1 MHGVLFLLNFIP
13 PDAELLIV
21 TMSDPEEVL
30 TENDGVKM
38 TPEKITGLHVTPE
51 ETTTC
56 SRSGSLKAAR
66 IVELTGDLPSM
77 PHIAARVIEKLSD
90 DDSTPREIH
99 QLIIKD
105 QALAARVLKV
115 ANSPYYGAQRS
126 ISTLRDA
133 VMFMGFDSI
142 RSLIMTAV
150 LKGMFLNV
158 GLSEKLLWEH
168 AVGCGLAA
176 RKIGDEIDFQRSEEA
191 YLAGL
196 MHDVGKAALFLR
208 SPALMREIMQEVY
221 NDGADFFDVE
231 QRKLGFTH
239 ADVGGII
246 ADKWRFTT
254 DIEDAIA
261 NHHQPDQAWSAREL
275 TQIVSMANSICHKL
289 SVGPTRKP
297 DLDLNDTEIVKALG
311 LGPASI
317 DKILSTVREA
327 FMADSAA
334 I

>member
-1 MHGVLFLLNFIP
+1 MYDRQEI
-13 PDAELLIV
+13 
-21 TMSDPEEVL
+21 L

-38 TPEKITGLHVTPE
+38 KPETTTGSHVTPGE
-51 ETTTC
+51 RTTC
-56 SRSGSLKAAR
+56 SGSESLKAAR
-66 IVELTGDLPSM
+66 IAELTGDLPSM
-77 PHIAARVIEKLSD
+77 PHIAARVMEKLSD

-115 ANSPYYGAQRS
+115 ANSPYYGASRS

-176 RKIGDEIDFQRSEEA
+176 RTIGDEIDFQNKEEA

-196 MHDVGKAALFLR
+196 MHDVGKTALFLR
-208 SPALMREIMQEVY
+208 SPAVMREIMQEVY
-221 NDGADFFDVE
+221 NDGADFVE
-231 QRKLGFTH
+231 IEGQKLGFTH

-246 ADKWRFTT
+246 ADKWRFAT

-261 NHHQPDQAWSAREL
+261 NHHQPDQARSAPEL
-275 TQIVSMANSICHKL
+275 TQIVSLANSVCHKL

-297 DLDLNDTEIVKALG
+297 DMDLNDRESAKTLG
-311 LGPASI
+311 LGPAAMER
-317 DKILSTVREA
+317 ILFAVSEALREQQD
-327 FMADSAA
+327 DSAR

>member
-1 MHGVLFLLNFIP
+1 M
-13 PDAELLIV
+13 
-21 TMSDPEEVL
+21 
-30 TENDGVKM
+30 
-38 TPEKITGLHVTPE
+38 
-51 ETTTC
+51 
-56 SRSGSLKAAR
+56 
-66 IVELTGDLPSM
+66 
-77 PHIAARVIEKLSD
+77 EKLSD

-115 ANSPYYGAQRS
+115 ANSPYYGASRS

-176 RKIGDEIDFQRSEEA
+176 RTIGDEIDFQNKEEA

-196 MHDVGKAALFLR
+196 MHDVGKTALFLR
-208 SPALMREIMQEVY
+208 SPAVMREIMQEVY
-221 NDGADFFDVE
+221 NDGADFVE
-231 QRKLGFTH
+231 IEGQKLGFTH

-246 ADKWRFTT
+246 ADKWRFAT
-254 DIEDAIA
+254 DIEDAI
-261 NHHQPDQAWSAREL
+261 SL
-275 TQIVSMANSICHKL
+275 ANSVCHKL

-297 DLDLNDTEIVKALG
+297 DMDLNDRESAKTLG
-311 LGPASI
+311 LGPAAMER
-317 DKILSTVREA
+317 ILFAVSEALREQQD
-327 FMADSAA
+327 DSAR